1 VGIVTETPPPSQ
13 RSTIPGCVLD
23 WASCVLGAITGVLDA
38 SRSRANSRVWELT
51 CADGPQF
58 FLKVA
63 PNKAAYDHE
72 IQAYRFA
79 VPALGPGRAPRLQ
92 AANPG
97 ELAMLLTAVPGETVG
112 SAVLDMNDLIRVHR
126 QAGYLLRELHDTL
139 VAPRASMD
147 VLVEVRARTAS
158 AGQSV
163 AAAGALLSHAEQ
175 EMVLRLVREL
185 PQLEACPEAFVHGDA
200 RELNFL
206 WDGPSGCAALL
217 DFGQARPAMAV
228 DDFVHLAVG
237 PWMQSPRL
245 RRMFFSGYGRELT
258 GPERRVLPAL
268 AAMDA
273 VDGLVHG
280 VRVDDPEVIVL
291 APTAAVLDA
300 AHQRG
305 WDTST
310 WGVVPHALLHEP
322 PEPNPVRVL
331 SRLQVGDIR
340 ILSAVG
346 DTSNGIVALL
356 RAARHQGTTVSSC
369 VMRVA
374 AATHYLQSGP
384 AGIVLAETCRRQ
396 VDLAAHMS
404 WSEEVP
410 WHAVPAWLSG
420 AAIVITPSTGS
431 LGMVALEAMA
441 VAVPVIG
448 YRSGHL
454 PYLIGPA
461 QRERAL
467 LAEPQHGP
475 CALLNLARALLAS
488 PRAYCEAAQ
497 AAYEQSRLF
506 TKGRITRR
514 FLAAVPARGTLPHD
528 DRTPTHVH
536 AH

>member
-1 VGIVTETPPPSQ
+1 MAWQ
-13 RSTIPGCVLD
+13 MNA
-23 WASCVLGAITGVLDA
+23 ASGSV
-38 SRSRANSRVWELT
+38 
-51 CADGPQF
+51 
-58 FLKVA
+58 
-63 PNKAAYDHE
+63 KAA
-72 IQAYRFA
+72 
-79 VPALGPGRAPRLQ
+79 
-92 AANPG
+92 AA
-97 ELAMLLTAVPGETVG
+97 
-112 SAVLDMNDLIRVHR
+112 
-126 QAGYLLRELHDTL
+126 
-139 VAPRASMD
+139 
-147 VLVEVRARTAS
+147 
-158 AGQSV
+158 
-163 AAAGALLSHAEQ
+163 
-175 EMVLRLVREL
+175 
-185 PQLEACPEAFVHGDA
+185 
-200 RELNFL
+200 
-206 WDGPSGCAALL
+206 
-217 DFGQARPAMAV
+217 
-228 DDFVHLAVG
+228 LAVG
-237 PWMQSPRL
+237 LARAGHRAVIVTAAQPMLGPRFEGVVVEQIDLPVSLPCPPDTLREAISAGAWGLQRQLRSLIDRHNADTVLCTDALWGLGRL
-245 RRMFFSGYGRELT
+245 RMNLPDGVCRLLT
-258 GPERRVLPAL
+258 VERLPDDRDAIAL
-268 AAMDA
+268 TRAD
-273 VDGLVHG
+273 
-280 VRVDDPEVIVL
+280 IVL

-322 PEPNPVRVL
+322 PEPNPVSVL
-331 SRLQVGDIR
+331 GRLQSGDVR

-356 RAARHQGTTVSSC
+356 RAARHQATTVSSC

-384 AGIVLAETCRRQ
+384 AGIALAETCRRQ

-404 WSEEVP
+404 WSGGLP

-441 VAVPVIG
+441 VGVPVIG
-448 YRSGHL
+448 YRSGNL

-475 CALLNLARALLAS
+475 RALLNLARALLAS

-506 TKGRITRR
+506 TKGRVTRR
-514 FLAAVPARGTLPHD
+514 FLAAVPPRGTLPHD
-528 DRTPTHVH
+528 DRTQTHVH